1 MSTKLTIKIKFTGGS
16 TFTWWYVMVRAFVY
30 WLVYGQAMLCVLID
44 SVFINIVFYLKEK
57 LEDTKWVI

>member
-1 MSTKLTIKIKFTGGS
+1 
-16 TFTWWYVMVRAFVY
+16 MVRAFVY